1 MSSPDFASPLN
12 AFEEVLFAVIRR
24 QRGLGELLDVML
36 DSDVV
41 ILLNKDPEPG
51 DLLEGRAL
59 PLLLSNPH
67 GQPVLAAFSAPE
79 RSVAMALEFPAFGYA
94 LPVHFQELLKVIRP
108 GVGLVINPG
117 TNLGFEM
124 PTKNVARMQQELI
137 QG

>member
-1 MSSPDFASPLN
+1 MSAPDLAAALN
-12 AFEEVLFAVIRR
+12 DFEEVLFAVIRR
-24 QRGLGELLDVML
+24 QRSLGELLDAML
-36 DSDVV
+36 DSEVV
-41 ILLNKDPEPG
+41 ILLDKDPGPD

-59 PLLLSNPH
+59 PLVLSNPH

-79 RSVAMALEFPAFGYA
+79 RSVAMALEFPAFGFG

-124 PTKNVARMQQELI
+124 PAKNVARMQQELL